1 MGDDKDD
8 DQRHGQGADERP
20 VLSAKQLHLEEAGIA
35 ASGVKLAAM
44 KTRRQPFTILL
55 GIAGLALVTTV
66 ALAASQVASP
76 KPAAQASAVKPQAP
90 SPKSQAVR
98 KTTPPLPAV
107 GFAPVRPMEIVRA
120 TYDFA
125 AQHPEILQYVPCYCG
140 CGADGHKAN
149 DSCFVAKRDPKGNV
163 LEWDTHGFGCTI
175 CVDVAREAMQLYSS
189 GADVHSI
196 RAAIEKKWTPGNAA
210 GKTPTPFPPKK

>member
-1 MGDDKDD
+1 M
-8 DQRHGQGADERP
+8 
-20 VLSAKQLHLEEAGIA
+20 LS
-35 ASGVKLAAM
+35 M
-44 KTRRQPFTILL
+44 KTLGKSFTVLL
-55 GIAGLALVTTV
+55 GMASLALLTTV
-66 ALAASQVASP
+66 ALSATQSAAKPSTPAKASVDKQAP
-76 KPAAQASAVKPQAP
+76 ASKPA
-90 SPKSQAVR
+90 AVR
-98 KTTPPLPAV
+98 KTAPPLPAM
-107 GFAPVRPMEIVRA
+107 GFAPVRPMNIVRA

-125 AQHPEILQYVPCYCG
+125 AQHPEILSFVPCYCG

-149 DSCFVAKRDPKGNV
+149 DSCFVAKRDARGNV

>member
-1 MGDDKDD
+1 M
-8 DQRHGQGADERP
+8 
-20 VLSAKQLHLEEAGIA
+20 LS
-35 ASGVKLAAM
+35 M
-44 KTRRQPFTILL
+44 KTLGSFTVLL
-55 GIAGLALVTTV
+55 GMASLALLTTV
-66 ALAASQVASP
+66 ALSATQSAAKPSTPAKASVDKQAP
-76 KPAAQASAVKPQAP
+76 ASKPA
-90 SPKSQAVR
+90 AVR
-98 KTTPPLPAV
+98 KTAPPLPAM
-107 GFAPVRPMEIVRA
+107 GFAPVRPMNIVRA

-125 AQHPEILQYVPCYCG
+125 AQHPEILSFVPCYCG

-149 DSCFVAKRDPKGNV
+149 DSCFVAKRDARGNV

>member
-1 MGDDKDD
+1 MS
-8 DQRHGQGADERP
+8 
-20 VLSAKQLHLEEAGIA
+20 LS
-35 ASGVKLAAM
+35 
-44 KTRRQPFTILL
+44 TRFFSVLL
-55 GIAGLALVTTV
+55 GMASLALLTTV
-66 ALAASQVASP
+66 ALSATQSAAKPSTPAKASVDKQAP
-76 KPAAQASAVKPQAP
+76 ASKPA
-90 SPKSQAVR
+90 AVR
-98 KTTPPLPAV
+98 KTAPPLPAM
-107 GFAPVRPMEIVRA
+107 GFAPVRPMNIVRA

-125 AQHPEILQYVPCYCG
+125 AQHPEILSFVPCYCG

-149 DSCFVAKRDPKGNV
+149 DSCFVAKRDARGNV